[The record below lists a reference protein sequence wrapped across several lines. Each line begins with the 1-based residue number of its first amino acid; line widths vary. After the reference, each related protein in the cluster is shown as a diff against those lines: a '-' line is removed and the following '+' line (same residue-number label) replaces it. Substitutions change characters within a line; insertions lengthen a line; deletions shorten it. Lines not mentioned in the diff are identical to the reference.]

1 MTEITLNQLKINEG
15 AQPEYP
21 LLRARA
27 ACQEWGSQQA
37 LQMAQQGCASV
48 LLLWRTGLLD
58 LEPALRD
65 KCEKVYGALLAAR
78 GPLRGQPGLRARL
91 IDMLDASPDMWM
103 HGGRL
108 YVAMVNGTACRSS
121 LWTPTCR
128 TSLNCATTVS
138 WA

>member
-1 MTEITLNQLKINEG
+1 
-15 AQPEYP
+15 
-21 LLRARA
+21 
-27 ACQEWGSQQA
+27 
-37 LQMAQQGCASV
+37 MAQQGCASV

-58 LEPALRD
+58 LEPTLRD

-108 YVAMVNGTACRSS
+108 YVAMVNGLPFIPVDPHMSDIAQLRYNRVMGLTLSADESIEGVTRATEGDRHVHTGRCPVS
-121 LWTPTCR
+121 L
-128 TSLNCATTVS
+128 SL
-138 WA
+138 